1 MRITPTTLLLS
12 FVLAAGGCCGASAGQ
27 YLNRTDTITTSA
39 GDDQDVNAALQIID
53 PWPRHAGNRHI
64 PGNGERL
71 SGAVQRYRS
80 PSQLAGAP
88 GMAGVSGPSGAS
100 GSSGSAT
107 PPPPTPSSGAATPPA
122 TLPF

>member
-1 MRITPTTLLLS
+1 MPIARTTLLLS
-12 FVLAAGGCCGASAGQ
+12 FTLLACGCWQASAQG

-39 GDDQDVNAALQIID
+39 GDAQDVNSALQIID
-53 PWPRHAGNRHI
+53 PWPRHVGNRRI

-80 PSQLAGAP
+80 PPALSGAAGTAPPQGAP
-88 GMAGVSGPSGAS
+88 GAP
-100 GSSGSAT
+100 GST

>member
-1 MRITPTTLLLS
+1 MPIARTMLILSVVLLAWS
-12 FVLAAGGCCGASAGQ
+12 CRQALAQG

-39 GDDQDVNAALQIID
+39 GDAQDVNTALQTLE
-53 PWPRHAGNRHI
+53 PWPRHVGNRRI

-80 PSQLAGAP
+80 PPQLAGA
-88 GMAGVSGPSGAS
+88 AGTAA
-100 GSSGSAT
+100 GSAAPGVPGS

>member
-1 MRITPTTLLLS
+1 MRIAPTILLSS
-12 FVLAAGGCCGASAGQ
+12 FVLVACGCWQAFAQG

-39 GDDQDVNAALQIID
+39 GDAQDVNAALQIID
-53 PWPRHAGNRHI
+53 PWPRHVGNRRI

-80 PSQLAGAP
+80 PPALGGAAGTAPAQGAP
-88 GMAGVSGPSGAS
+88 GTPAA
-100 GSSGSAT
+100 
-107 PPPPTPSSGAATPPA
+107 PPPQAPSSSAATPPA

>member
-1 MRITPTTLLLS
+1 MRIARISLLLS
-12 FVLAAGGCCGASAGQ
+12 AVLTIGGCWEASAGQ

-53 PWPRHAGNRHI
+53 PWPRHVGNRRI

-80 PSQLAGAP
+80 PPQLAGA
-88 GMAGVSGPSGAS
+88 SGAATAQGAS
-100 GSSGSAT
+100 ASSGSAGA
-107 PPPPTPSSGAATPPA
+107 PPPTPSSGAATPPA

>member
-1 MRITPTTLLLS
+1 MLLLS
-12 FVLAAGGCCGASAGQ
+12 FALAACGCWNASAQG

-39 GDDQDVNAALQIID
+39 GDAQEVNSALQIID
-53 PWPRHAGNRHI
+53 PWPRHVGNRRI

-80 PSQLAGAP
+80 PPALGGAP
-88 GMAGVSGPSGAS
+88 GTAAPQGAP
-100 GSSGSAT
+100 GSSNSAT
-107 PPPPTPSSGAATPPA
+107 PPPQAPSSSAATPPA

>member
-1 MRITPTTLLLS
+1 MHIARTTLFLS
-12 FVLAAGGCCGASAGQ
+12 FALLACSCWPASAQG

-39 GDDQDVNAALQIID
+39 GDAQDVNSALQIID
-53 PWPRHAGNRHI
+53 PWPRHVGNRRI

-80 PSQLAGAP
+80 PPALAGA
-88 GMAGVSGPSGAS
+88 AGTAAPQGAPA
-100 GSSGSAT
+100 SSGST
-107 PPPPTPSSGAATPPA
+107 PPPPTPSSGAATPSA

>member
-1 MRITPTTLLLS
+1 MRITPATLLLS
-12 FVLAAGGCCGASAGQ
+12 FVMAAGGCWGACAGQ

-53 PWPRHAGNRHI
+53 PWPRHASNRRI

-80 PSQLAGAP
+80 PPQLAGASGTAAAP
-88 GMAGVSGPSGAS
+88 GAPGSA

-107 PPPPTPSSGAATPPA
+107 PPPPTPSSSAATPPA

>member
-1 MRITPTTLLLS
+1 MPIARTILLS
-12 FVLAAGGCCGASAGQ
+12 PLVLIASGCWQACAQG

-39 GDDQDVNAALQIID
+39 GDAQDVNSALQIID
-53 PWPRHAGNRHI
+53 PWPRHVGNRRI

-80 PSQLAGAP
+80 PPALGGAAGTASPQGAP
-88 GMAGVSGPSGAS
+88 AAPGA
-100 GSSGSAT
+100 
-107 PPPPTPSSGAATPPA
+107 PPPQAPSSSAATPPA

>member
-1 MRITPTTLLLS
+1 MRIARITLLLS
-12 FVLAAGGCCGASAGQ
+12 FVLVACGCWKASAQG

-39 GDDQDVNAALQIID
+39 GDAQDVNTAIQTVD
-53 PWPRHAGNRHI
+53 PWPRHVGNRRI

-80 PSQLAGAP
+80 PPALGGAAGTAAPQAAPGSSAPGAP
-88 GMAGVSGPSGAS
+88 
-100 GSSGSAT
+100 
-107 PPPPTPSSGAATPPA
+107 PPQAPSSSAATPPA